1 METVEGDERGDLR
14 RSEVDSDDHDIVVV
28 VVK

>member
-14 RSEVDSDDHDIVVV
+14 RSKVDSDDYDIVVV
-28 VVK
+28 VK